1 MRSRRRSQACR
12 PRSRWPTNSPRNC
25 RISAWRTTCLSA
37 DNRARVAM
45 YEFAYNEVIE
55 DSRQTM
61 RARERQAMDRVIA
74 MLRAAGE
81 KGPGSRER
89 IEALFYLCRLWMIF
103 LNDLN
108 DPSNELPDQL
118 RGGIISI
125 GIWMMKEIERV
136 RSGQTD
142 DLTPMI
148 EINQLIRDGLK

>member
-1 MRSRRRSQACR
+1 
-12 PRSRWPTNSPRNC
+12 
-25 RISAWRTTCLSA
+25 
-37 DNRARVAM
+37 M

-61 RARERQAMDRVIA
+61 RARERQAMDRVVE
-74 MLRAAGE
+74 MLQTAQE

-89 IEALFYLCRLWMIF
+89 VEALFYLRRLWTIF

-108 DPSNELPDQL
+108 DPNNELPAQL
-118 RGGIISI
+118 RAGIISI

-136 RSGQTD
+136 RGGAAT

-148 EINQLIRDGLK
+148 QINELIRDGLK

>member
-1 MRSRRRSQACR
+1 
-12 PRSRWPTNSPRNC
+12 
-25 RISAWRTTCLSA
+25 
-37 DNRARVAM
+37 M

-74 MLRAAGE
+74 MLRTAHE

-89 IEALFYLCRLWMIF
+89 VEALFYLRRLWMIF

-108 DPSNELPDQL
+108 DPNNELPEQL
-118 RGGIISI
+118 RAGIISI
-125 GIWMMKEIERV
+125 GIWMMREIDRV
-136 RSGQTD
+136 RGGATD

-148 EINQLIRDGLK
+148 EINALIHDGLK

>member
-1 MRSRRRSQACR
+1 
-12 PRSRWPTNSPRNC
+12 
-25 RISAWRTTCLSA
+25 
-37 DNRARVAM
+37 M

-61 RARERQAMDRVIA
+61 RARERQAMDRVVE
-74 MLRAAGE
+74 MLRTAQE

-89 IEALFYLCRLWMIF
+89 VEALFYLRRLWTI

-108 DPSNELPDQL
+108 DPNNELPEQL
-118 RGGIISI
+118 RAGIISI

-136 RSGQTD
+136 RGGAAT

-148 EINQLIRDGLK
+148 QINELIRDGLK